1 MLIFKIYHLI
11 IPYYLYYI
19 FNNYY
24 NFLILIIQI
33 LLMLNVNQIIY
44 LMLNLKII
52 QFSIF
57 PLIKDQSF
65 IN

>member
-1 MLIFKIYHLI
+1 
-11 IPYYLYYI
+11 
-19 FNNYY
+19 
-24 NFLILIIQI
+24 
-33 LLMLNVNQIIY
+33 MLNVNQIIY